1 MAQTYNM
8 QLDQGST
15 YNMQVLYLEPDP
27 GGGPAPTPVDL
38 GGWEARMKVRES
50 VGAATLLAE
59 FTSSPAAGL
68 TMGGALYDPATAPE
82 VVHRLVQ
89 GRFLVNKE
97 V

>member
-1 MAQTYNM
+1 
-8 QLDQGST
+8 
-15 YNMQVLYLEPDP
+15 
-27 GGGPAPTPVDL
+27 
-38 GGWEARMKVRES
+38 MKVRES

-59 FTSSPAAGL
+59 FTSAPAAGL
-68 TMGGALYDPATAPE
+68 TMGGALGTVDLEVTSVQTTSYTFINAVYDLEVYDPATAPE